1 MVYYVLESCGP
12 SEEYYML
19 SDALPEDKE
28 LRNKLKLQRLV
39 SIGHLTRK
47 LNYLDAQWLSDG
59 ELRFFSY

>member
-47 LNYLDAQWLSDG
+47 LNYLDAQ
-59 ELRFFSY
+59 